1 MTAIRVVVVDD
12 QALMRAAFRQILSA
26 HGIEVVGEAA
36 TADEAVAEV
45 ARTSPDVVGV
55 RYGER
60 EWKQQ
65 IEKLIESRQPE
76 IQAIL
81 KEFNV
86 PLLDA
91 VAPAPR

>member
-45 ARTSPDVVGV
+45 ARTSPDVVLMDV
-55 RYGER
+55 RMPGR
-60 EWKQQ
+60 TG
-65 IEKLIESRQPE
+65 IE
-76 IQAIL
+76 AT
-81 KEFNV
+81 
-86 PLLDA
+86 A
-91 VAPAPR
+91 